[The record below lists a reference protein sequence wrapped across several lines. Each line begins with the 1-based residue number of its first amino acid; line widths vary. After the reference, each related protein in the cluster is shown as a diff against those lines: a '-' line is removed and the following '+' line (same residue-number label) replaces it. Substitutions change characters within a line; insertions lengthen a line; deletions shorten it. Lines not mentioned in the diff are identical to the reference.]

1 LPQLSAVPLGS
12 STTMTRKSQ
21 TADEFQV
28 FQKFSKHYPGGLLE
42 IENRIPPEPDIRAKT
57 KSGEQLAFEIVEFID
72 QEFAREGY
80 GLPRLEVKLRQAYQ
94 ALAVYEK
101 NELKKMFHRFYIFV
115 HFSENSSMRER
126 EKAVPEVFNLAKLLH
141 PKVTS
146 EFNARLGDFKSII
159 IRRINF
165 FESICDDGP
174 YWKTQAG
181 GLLGDPTERRLIE
194 KFNKRYKTDAKKIEL
209 VGFFRFQPGPFK
221 WFFPEIEAFAK
232 LHIQRSDFS
241 AVWIYSEKSDKIEM
255 TINK

>member
-1 LPQLSAVPLGS
+1 MPQLSASPLGS
-12 STTMTRKSQ
+12 SSKMTRISQ
-21 TADEFQV
+21 TDDEIQV
-28 FQKFSKHYPGGLLE
+28 FQKFSKHYHGGLFE

-57 KSGEQLAFEIVEFID
+57 NSGEQLAFEIVEFID

-80 GLPRLEVKLRQAYQ
+80 GLPRLEVKIMQAYQ
-94 ALAVYEK
+94 ALPVNEK
-101 NELKKMFHRFYIFV
+101 DELKKMFSRFYIFV

-126 EKAVPEVFNLAKLLH
+126 EKAIPEVFSLAKSLH

-146 EFNARLGDFKSII
+146 KFKARFGDFKSCII
-159 IRRINF
+159 QRINF

-181 GLLGDPTERRLIE
+181 GLLGDPIEKRLTE
-194 KFNKRYKTDAKKIEL
+194 KFNKRYKTDAKRIEL

-221 WFFPEIEAFAK
+221 WFFPEVEAFTK
-232 LHIQRSDFS
+232 LNIQQSDFS
-241 AVWIYSEKSDKIEM
+241 TVWIYSEKSDKIEM